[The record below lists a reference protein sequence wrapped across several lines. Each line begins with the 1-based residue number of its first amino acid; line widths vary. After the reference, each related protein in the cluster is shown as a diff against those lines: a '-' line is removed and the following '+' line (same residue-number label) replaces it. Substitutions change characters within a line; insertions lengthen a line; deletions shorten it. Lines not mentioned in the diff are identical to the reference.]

1 MGLQGTPG
9 NRFFLLAVGV
19 RTLPGQRVQPGTEAA
34 AVFRTI
40 LSKMLTLQESGDP
53 KSFAEVT
60 RKPRGLIL
68 FTGLTGLEESTTLGV
83 MMNSIDST
91 DHAYVLTVEGP
102 VDAVRV
108 HCRPLEENVQY
119 APEPRAG
126 TTDHFVSHGAAAT
139 AEIREHPRTKF
150 CNERW
155 GCRPVCVESGLVT
168 R

>member
-1 MGLQGTPG
+1 MGLQRIPG

-40 LSKMLTLQESGDP
+40 LSKILTLQEPGDP

-108 HCRPLEENVQY
+108 TADRLKKMSSTPLSLEQGQQIISSVMGQQ
-119 APEPRAG
+119 PRQKFGNTRERNFSISGGDAG
-126 TTDHFVSHGAAAT
+126 RFA
-139 AEIREHPRTKF
+139 
-150 CNERW
+150 
-155 GCRPVCVESGLVT
+155 
-168 R
+168 